1 MAGTRSTVASGL
13 KFNNFEVWLYN
24 YYIKNKRLKAL
35 LYEKDPLLGMLEQK
49 KASRVA
55 GSKLIEN
62 IKYSRNPNTSRKF
75 DVAQKHAKAQS
86 SDRAT
91 FTYTLDKDFG
101 LARLSNEVIY
111 ASADDTHAFISAF
124 KDEMDDIL
132 DALIERRADD
142 VWGAGTSERGKVGK
156 DVSVGDKVIELKDAS
171 SLTNFDKGDKIQIY
185 KKGSD
190 DPLQEDGAGTSSV
203 FTIQKVERKQ
213 NAPKITVDLDLPLI
227 EVSTDHS
234 IYKEGDYGQIAME
247 GIASLIPA
255 VAPASGDGVFGFDRS
270 VAPERLAGVRDSITS
285 SQDYEKFFRNIATEC
300 RMLTGKIPDTLWI
313 NPLRENDFIDE
324 LGSKLRYNT
333 NDQTS
338 GKGNVGFSGVNV
350 VTPHGNLK
358 VMSSLKVPVGR
369 AYGLNLDT
377 FALKYI
383 AAPGNKW
390 VDFMPVGGDGKKL
403 VSYDDAGVEVRVES
417 YGALTCSA
425 PGCNFVADLSAKTV
439 S

>member
-1 MAGTRSTVASGL
+1 MGGTRSTVASGL

-86 SDRAT
+86 SERAT

-142 VWGAGTSERGKVGK
+142 VWGSGNSKRGTLKEDPDGKVL
-156 DVSVGDKVIELKDAS
+156 ELNDAS
-171 SLTNFDKGDKIQIY
+171 SLTNFDVGDKIEIY
-185 KKGSD
+185 
-190 DPLQEDGAGTSSV
+190 DGDTKEGGV
-203 FTIQKVERKQ
+203 LTIEKVERKQ
-213 NAPKITVDLDLPLI
+213 SAPKITVKEAVANTVTAGMDL
-227 EVSTDHS
+227 
-234 IYKEGDYGQIAME
+234 YKEGDKGQIAME
-247 GIASLIPA
+247 GIASLIPLT
-255 VAPASGDGVFGFDRS
+255 APASGDNVFGFDRS
-270 VAPERLAGVRDSITS
+270 VAPERLAGVRDSLGS
-285 SQDYEKFFRNIATEC
+285 GENYASFFRSIATEC

-313 NPLRENDFIDE
+313 NPLREDAFISE
-324 LGSKLRYNT
+324 LGDKVRYNT
-333 NDQTS
+333 GDQSS
-338 GKGNVGFSGVNV
+338 GKGNVGFGGVNV

-425 PGCNFVADLSAKTV
+425 PGCNFVADLSAKAIA
-439 S
+439 